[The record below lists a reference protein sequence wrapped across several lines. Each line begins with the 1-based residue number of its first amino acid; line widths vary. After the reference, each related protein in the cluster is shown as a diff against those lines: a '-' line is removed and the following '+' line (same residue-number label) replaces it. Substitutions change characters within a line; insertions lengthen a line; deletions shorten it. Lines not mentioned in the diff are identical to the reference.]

1 MATLPITIAK
11 GSQTG
16 ALLRRLAMQIE
27 RMALDVPDIVSTGAD
42 TVLTIDNAPAA
53 GTASIQITAG
63 PYTSSLY
70 QI

>member
-1 MATLPITIAK
+1 MATLAVTIAK

-27 RMALDVPDIVSTGAD
+27 RMANDVPDSVPTGAD
-42 TVLTIDNAPAA
+42 TVLTFDNAPAN
-53 GTASIQITAG
+53 GVVGIQLTAG
-63 PYTSSLY
+63 PYQSSSF